1 MSADQQVA
9 EETLGGRAR
18 RARFAGALSG
28 IMAVAT
34 FSQISFGILAGYLLE
49 EFAITRSQLGLLTT
63 ALFIVG
69 ALGSPPAGRF
79 VDMWG
84 GRRVALAAMA
94 IATAGVW
101 AMAAAPSFLLIIV
114 GASLA
119 GLALA
124 SGNPT
129 TNSLVAAHIS
139 SGERGVTMGVKQAG
153 VQVGGFG
160 IGIVLP
166 WVAEQVG
173 WRWAMASL
181 GLVSILVLIAIV
193 FVIPPDERVKE
204 APGVAR
210 ERGPMEASVW
220 WMTAYALLMGA
231 GVAGISAYLPLY
243 SQEEVGLSVGGAG
256 LLVSAM
262 GAVGIASRITL
273 GWVTEHF
280 GHIEVFL
287 LLMAVGS
294 VLGSAMVLLAAPSA
308 PWLLWAAAITFGVSA
323 ITWNTV
329 GMIAVL
335 AEVGPEDAGR
345 ASGYVQSAFYAG
357 FAASPVVLGYS
368 IDATDDYRIA
378 WLSVTIA
385 FALAAVVAGLW
396 RRMR

>member
-1 MSADQQVA
+1 MKADQQVA
-9 EETLGGRAR
+9 EESLGGRGG
-18 RARFAGALSG
+18 RAWFAGALSL

-34 FSQISFGILAGYLLE
+34 FPQFSFGILAGYFLD

-63 ALFIVG
+63 AFFIVG
-69 ALGSPPAGRF
+69 GLGSPPAGRF
-79 VDMWG
+79 VDVWG
-84 GRRVALAAMA
+84 GRRVALGAMA
-94 IATAGVW
+94 IASAGVGV
-101 AMAAAPSFLLIIV
+101 MAAAPSFLLLLV
-114 GASLA
+114 GAALA

-124 SGNPT
+124 SSNPT
-129 TNSLVAAHIS
+129 TNKLVAAHIS
-139 SGERGVTMGVKQAG
+139 PGRRGVTMGVKQAG
-153 VQVGGFG
+153 VQFGGFG
-160 IGIVLP
+160 VGLALP
-166 WVAEQVG
+166 WVAEQIG
-173 WRWAMASL
+173 WRGAMVTL
-181 GLVSILVLIAIV
+181 GVISIGAFIAIV
-193 FVIPPDERVKE
+193 LVIPSDQKVMDRSGSEPRSAPLE
-204 APGVAR
+204 AA
-210 ERGPMEASVW
+210 VW

-243 SQEEVGLSVGGAG
+243 SQEAVGLSLGGAG

-294 VLGSAMVLLAAPSA
+294 VIASAMVLLAAPSA

-335 AEVGPEDAGR
+335 SEVGPQDAGR
-345 ASGYVQSAFYAG
+345 ASGYVQSALYGG

-378 WLSVTIA
+378 WLSVA
-385 FALAAVVAGLW
+385 FACALAAVVAGLW

>member
-1 MSADQQVA
+1 MVGSQLDKQA
-9 EETLGGRAR
+9 LRSRGS

-28 IMAVAT
+28 IMAMAT
-34 FSQISFGILAGYLLE
+34 SSQFSFGILAGYLLE

-63 ALFIVG
+63 AFFIVG
-69 ALGSPPAGRF
+69 GLGSPPAGRF
-79 VDMWG
+79 VDLWG

-94 IATAGVW
+94 IATAGVG
-101 AMAAAPSFLLIIV
+101 AMAAAPSFLLILV
-114 GASLA
+114 GAALG
-119 GLALA
+119 GLALGA
-124 SGNPT
+124 SNPS
-129 TNSLVAAHIS
+129 TNKLVAAHIS
-139 SGERGVTMGVKQAG
+139 PGERGVTMGVKQAG
-153 VQVGGFG
+153 VQIGGFG

-173 WRWAMASL
+173 WRWALASL
-181 GLVSILVLIAIV
+181 GLGSVLVLIAIV
-193 FVIPPDERVKE
+193 FFIPPDERVKE
-204 APGVAR
+204 ASGAAR
-210 ERGPMEASVW
+210 ERTPLEAAVW

-243 SQEEVGLSVGGAG
+243 SQEAVGLSVGGAG

-335 AEVGPEDAGR
+335 SEVGPEDAGR

-378 WLSVTIA
+378 WLSVAFA

>member
-1 MSADQQVA
+1 MAGSQLDKEA
-9 EETLGGRAR
+9 LRNRGS

-28 IMAVAT
+28 IMAMAT
-34 FSQISFGILAGYLLE
+34 SSQFSFGILAGYLLE
-49 EFAITRSQLGLLTT
+49 EFTITRSQLGLLTT
-63 ALFIVG
+63 AFFIVG
-69 ALGSPPAGRF
+69 GLGSPPAGRF
-79 VDMWG
+79 VDVWG

-101 AMAAAPSFLLIIV
+101 AMAAAPSFLLILV
-114 GASLA
+114 GAALG
-119 GLALA
+119 GLALGA
-124 SGNPT
+124 SNPS
-129 TNSLVAAHIS
+129 TNKLVAAHIS
-139 SGERGVTMGVKQAG
+139 PGERGVTMGVKQAG

-173 WRWAMASL
+173 WRWALASL
-181 GLVSILVLIAIV
+181 GLVSIIVLIAIV
-193 FVIPPDERVKE
+193 FFIPPDERVKE
-204 APGVAR
+204 GPGAAR
-210 ERGPMEASVW
+210 ERAPLEAAVW

-243 SQEEVGLSVGGAG
+243 SQEAVGLSVGGAG

-329 GMIAVL
+329 GMIAIL
-335 AEVGPEDAGR
+335 SEVGPEDAGR

-368 IDATDDYRIA
+368 IDASDDYRIA
-378 WLSVTIA
+378 WLSVAFA

>member
-1 MSADQQVA
+1 MTADQQAA
-9 EETLGGRAR
+9 EETLGGRGN
-18 RARFAGALSG
+18 RARFATALSG

-34 FSQISFGILAGYLLE
+34 FSQFSFGILAGYLLE
-49 EFAITRSQLGLLTT
+49 EFAITGSQLGLLTT
-63 ALFIVG
+63 AFFIVG
-69 ALGSPPAGRF
+69 GLGSPPAGRL
-79 VDMWG
+79 VDRWG

-94 IATAGVW
+94 IATVAVG
-101 AMAAAPSFLLIIV
+101 AMAGAPNFALMLAGAA
-114 GASLA
+114 LA

-139 SGERGVTMGVKQAG
+139 PGERGVTMGVKQAG
-153 VQVGGFG
+153 VQVAGFG
-160 IGIVLP
+160 VGLVLP
-166 WVAEQVG
+166 WAAQQVG
-173 WRWAMASL
+173 WRWAMSTL
-181 GLVSILVLIAIV
+181 GLVSILVLIACIL
-193 FVIPPDERVKE
+193 FIPPDERAKE
-204 APGVAR
+204 AAGAAPEPA
-210 ERGPMEASVW
+210 PLEAAVW

-243 SQEEVGLSVGGAG
+243 SQEEVGISVGGAG

-287 LLMAVGS
+287 FLMAVGS
-294 VLGSAMVLLAAPSA
+294 VLASAMVLFATPSA

-335 AEVGPEDAGR
+335 AEVEPQDAGR
-345 ASGYVQSAFYAG
+345 ASGYVQSAFYGG

-378 WLSVTIA
+378 WLSVALA
-385 FALAAVVAGLW
+385 FGLAAVVAGLW

>member
-1 MSADQQVA
+1 MRADQQVA
-9 EETLGGRAR
+9 EETLGGRGN

-34 FSQISFGILAGYLLE
+34 FSQFSFGILAGYLLE

-69 ALGSPPAGRF
+69 ALGSPSAGRF

-139 SGERGVTMGVKQAG
+139 PGERGVTMGVKQAG

-166 WVAEQVG
+166 WAAEQVG

-193 FVIPPDERVKE
+193 FAIPPDERAKE

-368 IDATDDYRIA
+368 IDATDEYRIA

>member
-1 MSADQQVA
+1 MKADQHVP
-9 EETLGGRAR
+9 EETLGGRGG
-18 RARFAGALSG
+18 RARFAGALSL

-34 FSQISFGILAGYLLE
+34 FPQFSFGILAGYFLD

-63 ALFIVG
+63 AFFIVG
-69 ALGSPPAGRF
+69 GLGSPPAGRF
-79 VDMWG
+79 VDVWG
-84 GRRVALAAMA
+84 GRRVALGAMA
-94 IATAGVW
+94 IATVGVGV
-101 AMAAAPSFLLIIV
+101 MAAAPSFLLLLV
-114 GASLA
+114 GAALA

-124 SGNPT
+124 SSNPT
-129 TNSLVAAHIS
+129 TNKLVAAHIS
-139 SGERGVTMGVKQAG
+139 PGKRGVTMGVKQAG
-153 VQVGGFG
+153 VQFGGFG
-160 IGIVLP
+160 VGLALP
-166 WVAEQVG
+166 WVAEQIE
-173 WRWAMASL
+173 WRGAMVTL
-181 GLVSILVLIAIV
+181 GVVSIGAFIAIV
-193 FVIPPDERVKE
+193 LVIPPDEKVMD
-204 APGVAR
+204 GSGS
-210 ERGPMEASVW
+210 ERGSAPLEAAVW

-243 SQEEVGLSVGGAG
+243 SQEAVGLSLGGAG

-294 VLGSAMVLLAAPSA
+294 VIASAMVLLAAPSA

-335 AEVGPEDAGR
+335 SEVGPQDAGR
-345 ASGYVQSAFYAG
+345 ASGYVQSAFYGG

-378 WLSVTIA
+378 WLSVAFA

>member
-1 MSADQQVA
+1 
-9 EETLGGRAR
+9 
-18 RARFAGALSG
+18 
-28 IMAVAT
+28 MAVST
-34 FSQISFGILAGYLLE
+34 LSQFSFGILAGYLLE
-49 EFAITRSQLGLLTT
+49 EFSIPRSQLGLLTT
-63 ALFIVG
+63 ALFVVG
-69 ALGSPPAGRF
+69 GLGSLPAGRL
-79 VDMWG
+79 VDRWG

-94 IATAGVW
+94 IATVAVW
-101 AMAAAPSFLLIIV
+101 AMAGAPNFALMLAGAAF
-114 GASLA
+114 A

-129 TNSLVAAHIS
+129 TNSLVAARIS
-139 SGERGVTMGVKQAG
+139 PGERGVTMGVKQAG
-153 VQVGGFG
+153 VQVAGFG

-181 GLVSILVLIAIV
+181 GLVSILFFIAIIL
-193 FVIPPDERVKE
+193 FIPPDERAKE
-204 APGVAR
+204 APGAAS
-210 ERGPMEASVW
+210 ERGPMEAAVW

-335 AEVGPEDAGR
+335 SEVGPEDAGR
-345 ASGYVQSAFYAG
+345 ASGYVQSAFYGG

>member
-1 MSADQQVA
+1 MSADQQAA
-9 EETLGGRAR
+9 EETLGGRGS
-18 RARFAGALSG
+18 RARFAAALSG

-34 FSQISFGILAGYLLE
+34 FSQFSFGILAGYFLD
-49 EFAITRSQLGLLTT
+49 EFSITRSQLGLLTT

-69 ALGSPPAGRF
+69 GLCSPPAGRL
-79 VDMWG
+79 VDVWG

-94 IATAGVW
+94 IATTGVW
-101 AMAAAPSFLLIIV
+101 AMAAAPSFGLLLA
-114 GASLA
+114 GAALT

-124 SGNPT
+124 SSNPT
-129 TNSLVAAHIS
+129 TNSLVAAHIAP
-139 SGERGVTMGVKQAG
+139 GERGVTMGVKQAG

-160 IGIVLP
+160 VGLALP
-166 WVAEQVG
+166 WMAEQIG
-173 WRWAMASL
+173 WRGAMATL
-181 GLVSILVLIAIV
+181 GVVSIAAFLAIIM
-193 FVIPPDERVKE
+193 VIPPDVQVREPSDSARRSAPLE
-204 APGVAR
+204 AG
-210 ERGPMEASVW
+210 VW

-243 SQEEVGLSVGGAG
+243 SQEKVGLSVGTAG
-256 LLVSAM
+256 LLVATM
-262 GAVGIASRITL
+262 GAVGIASRVTL

-294 VLGSAMVLLAAPSA
+294 VLASAMVLLAAPSA
-308 PWLLWAAAITFGVSA
+308 PWLLWVAAVTFGVSA
-323 ITWNTV
+323 VTWNTV

-335 AEVGPEDAGR
+335 AEVAPEDAGR
-345 ASGYVQSAFYAG
+345 ASGYVQSAFYGG

-378 WLSVTIA
+378 WLSVALA
-385 FALAAVVAGLW
+385 FVLAAVVAGMW

>member
-1 MSADQQVA
+1 M
-9 EETLGGRAR
+9 EETLGGRADR
-18 RARFAGALSG
+18 SRFAGTLSG

-34 FSQISFGILAGYLLE
+34 FSQFSFGILAGYLLE
-49 EFAITRSQLGLLTT
+49 EFDITRSQLGLLTT
-63 ALFIVG
+63 AFFIVG
-69 ALGSPPAGRF
+69 GLGSPPAGRF
-79 VDMWG
+79 VDNWG

-94 IATAGVW
+94 IATIGVW
-101 AMAAAPSFLLIIV
+101 AMAAASSFLLILL
-114 GASLA
+114 GAALA

-129 TNSLVAAHIS
+129 TNKLVAAHMS
-139 SGERGVTMGVKQAG
+139 PGARGVTMGIKQAG

-160 IGIVLP
+160 VGLALP
-166 WVAEQVG
+166 WMAEQIG

-181 GLVSILVLIAIV
+181 GLVSILVFIAIV
-193 FVIPPDERVKE
+193 LVIPADERVE
-204 APGVAR
+204 DAPSTANG
-210 ERGPMEASVW
+210 GPMEAAVW

-256 LLVSAM
+256 LLVATM

-287 LLMAVGS
+287 LVMAVGS
-294 VLGSAMVLLAAPSA
+294 VLGSAMVLLAAPAA
-308 PWLLWAAAITFGVSA
+308 PWLLWIAAITFGVSA

-335 AEVGPEDAGR
+335 SEVGPRDAGR
-345 ASGYVQSAFYAG
+345 ASGYVQSAFYGG

-368 IDATDDYRIA
+368 IDATDDYWIA
-378 WLSVTIA
+378 WLSVALA
-385 FALAAVVAGLW
+385 FGLAAVVAELW
-396 RRMR
+396 RRTR

>member
-1 MSADQQVA
+1 MSADQQAA
-9 EETLGGRAR
+9 EETLGGRGS
-18 RARFAGALSG
+18 RARFAAALSG

-34 FSQISFGILAGYLLE
+34 FSQFSFGILAGYLLD
-49 EFAITRSQLGLLTT
+49 EFAISRSQLGLLTT

-69 ALGSPPAGRF
+69 GLCSPPAGRL
-79 VDMWG
+79 VDVWG

-94 IATAGVW
+94 IATTGVW
-101 AMAAAPSFLLIIV
+101 AMAAAPSFVLMLV
-114 GASLA
+114 GAALA

-124 SGNPT
+124 SSNPT

-139 SGERGVTMGVKQAG
+139 PGERGVTMGVKQAG

-160 IGIVLP
+160 VGLALP
-166 WVAEQVG
+166 WMAEQIG
-173 WRWAMASL
+173 WRGAMATL
-181 GLVSILVLIAIV
+181 GVISIAAFIAIIM
-193 FVIPPDERVKE
+193 VIPPDAQVTEPSGSARTSAPLE
-204 APGVAR
+204 AG
-210 ERGPMEASVW
+210 VW

-243 SQEEVGLSVGGAG
+243 SQEEVGLSVGSAG
-256 LLVSAM
+256 LLVATM
-262 GAVGIASRITL
+262 GAVGIASRVTL

-294 VLGSAMVLLAAPSA
+294 VLASAMVLLAAPSA
-308 PWLLWAAAITFGVSA
+308 PWLLWVAAVTFGVSA
-323 ITWNTV
+323 VTWNTV

-335 AEVGPEDAGR
+335 AEVAPEDAGR

-378 WLSVTIA
+378 WLSVALA
-385 FALAAVVAGLW
+385 FVLAAVVAGMW